1 MKVQINHKYKYLKHK
16 YVFQIF
22 SSIFIV
28 KLYIK
33 YIFKFSISTL
43 NIQFYINKKI
53 SQFCFKTL
61 DLISDI
67 SKPNPY
73 NMNRNNMNEIEIIY
87 IYI

>member
-22 SSIFIV
+22 SSVFIV

-53 SQFCFKTL
+53 S
-61 DLISDI
+61 
-67 SKPNPY
+67 
-73 NMNRNNMNEIEIIY
+73 
-87 IYI
+87 